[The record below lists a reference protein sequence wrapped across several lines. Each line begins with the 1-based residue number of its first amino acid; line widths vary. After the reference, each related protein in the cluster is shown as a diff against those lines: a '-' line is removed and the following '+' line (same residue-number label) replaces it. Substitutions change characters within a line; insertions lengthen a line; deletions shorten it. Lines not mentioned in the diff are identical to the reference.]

1 MNDTNQM
8 NPVTKNLNG
17 INSIVFDSTVIYI
30 YGTCGHTIV
39 RIIYSIWSV
48 ETFAGSSAY
57 PGLIDG
63 PLILSRF
70 NNPSGMGVDEQNN
83 LYIAEYGNSV
93 IRYISTVDGQVYTIA
108 GIGSVFTDYLHFY
121 KVLF

>member
-1 MNDTNQM
+1 
-8 NPVTKNLNG
+8 
-17 INSIVFDSTVIYI
+17 
-30 YGTCGHTIV
+30 
-39 RIIYSIWSV
+39 
-48 ETFAGSSAY
+48 
-57 PGLIDG
+57 
-63 PLILSRF
+63 
-70 NNPSGMGVDEQNN
+70 MGVDEQNN